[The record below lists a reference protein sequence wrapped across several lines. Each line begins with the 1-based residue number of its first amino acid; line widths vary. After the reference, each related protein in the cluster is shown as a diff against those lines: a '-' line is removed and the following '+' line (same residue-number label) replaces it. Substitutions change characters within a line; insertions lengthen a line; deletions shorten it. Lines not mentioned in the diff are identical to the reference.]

1 MKRKSSNKLFSLI
14 VIFTF
19 MVSLFTPA
27 ISQAAT
33 VKSVSE
39 AIANNAGTAT
49 VEGYI
54 VGFTKGSKSYQF
66 ESPFASNQNTNI
78 AIADKIDERDP
89 AKILPVQLPSGKIR
103 AGLNLFENPQL
114 LGQKVQ
120 ITGSLEAYFTV
131 PGLKTPTSFEL
142 IDDTKVK
149 AVVASRASGPVE
161 EGAKVELSTGTE
173 GATIHYTVDGSEP
186 TVESSTYTEPLTI
199 NKETTVKAFA
209 VKDGLEASSVNTF
222 NYIIQKENLRIH
234 DIQGVGH
241 ASPYNGQNVAN
252 IEGIITKVVDASN
265 FFMQDQQ
272 PDDDD
277 RTSEAVLVYKP
288 SHGMQVGDIVKVDGQ
303 VKEWVL
309 NGYSDKLQTDLA
321 MTEINAT
328 MIQKAGT
335 GELPAPIVI
344 GKDGRVQ
351 PTGVID
357 NDQFAEFDPEEDGID
372 FFESLEGMRV
382 QLNNPDI
389 VAPQKYG
396 ELAVVVDNGTA
407 SKERTSAGGLKLTE
421 TNYNPERIF
430 IEMGNRDYVA
440 KAGDKLNGE
449 VVGVVSYGF
458 SNYKVLVDE
467 KELPER
473 IEGTTKREVT
483 TIEPKEDELTVATY
497 NMENFSANPKNTSDE
512 KVAKIAESM
521 VHDLK
526 APDIIGLVEVQDN
539 DGETDSGTTDAT
551 KSYER
556 LINGIVA
563 AGGPTYAFTDIAPE
577 DKKDGGA
584 PGGNIRVGFLYNPER
599 VSLAEGEKG
608 TATETVGFANGKLTA
623 NPGRIS
629 PDKFVNTRKPLA
641 GQFTF
646 QGEDVI
652 VIAAHLNSK
661 GGDQPLYGKNQP
673 PVLKS
678 EVQRV
683 QLATEINSF
692 IKDVK
697 AQHPN
702 MNVVVV
708 GDMND
713 FEFSNPLRALKGNE
727 LTNMV
732 EKVEEQDRYSY
743 IYQGNSQ
750 VLDHILVSNH
760 LADQTKVDMV
770 HLNAAFMEEHGR
782 ASDHD
787 PVIVQL
793 KLKAEQP
800 VEEDVTYVKG
810 LKTNLFMVNTEGFI
824 YDFDKDTVIKKA
836 IMVKKSTSLR
846 GEGLKNATI
855 QIKPNVK
862 EAVINLNGAEVKEII
877 IENEDIKE
885 ITGAENVQSIK
896 FKKNVNPAN
905 VTITNSKGESIDS
918 LFVMDRKVD
927 L

>member
-1 MKRKSSNKLFSLI
+1 MRKRANNKLFSLI

-27 ISQAAT
+27 VSQANT
-33 VKSVSE
+33 VKTVSE
-39 AIANNAGTAT
+39 AIANNTGTAT

-54 VGFTKGSKSYQF
+54 IGFTKGAKSYQF
-66 ESPFASNQNTNI
+66 EGPFSSSQATNI
-78 AIADKIDERDP
+78 AIADKPDEKDP
-89 AKILPVQLPSGKIR
+89 ANILPVQLPSGNIR
-103 AGLNLFENPQL
+103 TALNLVENPEL

-120 ITGSLEAYFTV
+120 ITGALEAYFTV
-131 PGLKTPTSFEL
+131 PGLKSPTAYEL
-142 IDDTKVK
+142 IDDTTVK
-149 AVVASRASGPVE
+149 AVVASRAPGAVE
-161 EGAKVELSTGTE
+161 EGAKIELSTETE
-173 GATIHYTVDGSEP
+173 GAIIYYTVDGSEP
-186 TVESSTYTEPLTI
+186 NVESAAYTEPLVI
-199 NKETTVKAFA
+199 KQDTTVKAIA
-209 VKDGLEASSVNTF
+209 VKDGLTASEVKTF
-222 NYIIQKENLRIH
+222 YYMVQKESLRIH
-234 DIQGVGH
+234 DIQGVKH
-241 ASPYNGQNVAN
+241 ASPYDGQNVAN
-252 IEGIITKVVDASN
+252 VEGIITKIVDSHN

-272 PDDDD
+272 PDGDD
-277 RTSEAVLVYKP
+277 RTSEAILVYKR
-288 SHGMQVGDIVKVDGQ
+288 SHGMQVGDVVKVDGQ

-309 NGYSDKLQTDLA
+309 SGYSDKLQTDLA

-328 MIQKAGT
+328 MIQKEGT
-335 GELPAPIVI
+335 GDLPEPIII
-344 GKDGRVQ
+344 GKEGRKQ

-382 QLNNPDI
+382 QLNSPDI

-396 ELAVVVDNGTA
+396 ELAVVVDNGDA

-449 VVGVVSYGF
+449 VIGVVSYGY

-467 KELPER
+467 KDLPELM
-473 IEGTTKREVT
+473 EGTTQREVT

-497 NMENFSANPKNTSDE
+497 NMENFSANPNNTSDE
-512 KVAKIAESM
+512 KVAKIAQSM
-521 VHDLK
+521 VSDLK

-539 DGETDSGTTDAT
+539 NGQTDDGTTDASE
-551 KSYER
+551 SYKR
-556 LINGIVA
+556 LVDAIVA
-563 AGGPTYAFTDIAPE
+563 AGGPAYQFTDIAPE

-599 VSLAEGEKG
+599 VSLVEGQKG
-608 TATETVGFANGKLTA
+608 TATEAVSFADGELTM
-623 NPGRIS
+623 NPGRIA

-646 QGEDVI
+646 QGEEII

-673 PVLKS
+673 PVLGS
-678 EVQRV
+678 EEQRV

-692 IKDVK
+692 VKDVK
-697 AQHPN
+697 AQDPN

-713 FEFSNPLRALKGNE
+713 FEFSNPLRVLKGDE

-732 EKVEEQDRYSY
+732 EKVEEKDRYSY

-760 LADQTKVDMV
+760 LAEKTTIDML

-793 KLKAEQP
+793 KLKESEEAGEQE
-800 VEEDVTYVKG
+800 VIYLNNVKINK
-810 LKTNLFMVNTEGFI
+810 LIINKN
-824 YDFDKDTVIKKA
+824 DKVYEIGKNTVIKKG
-836 IMVKKSTSLR
+836 ILVKKSTSLR
-846 GEGLKNATI
+846 GKGLKHTSVK
-855 QIKPNVK
+855 IKPNEK
-862 EAVINLNGAEVKEII
+862 DAIINFNGEKVEELIIANNHVKEI
-877 IENEDIKE
+877 K
-885 ITGAENVQSIK
+885 GAENIKHITLKKKVDISKIK
-896 FKKNVNPAN
+896 F
-905 VTITNSKGESIDS
+905 TNSKGESIDS
-918 LFVMDRKVD
+918 PFFYR
-927 L
+927 